1 MAMFP
6 VRGELWETS
15 KPAAEVQP
23 GLTRSS
29 DEIREVLQQLHHLT
43 TAGHASLDE
52 LFDGLLKAGC
62 RTLGAT
68 SGMVLEVRG
77 DSGIVRALSGEVC
90 DISVGSVVSLS
101 DTLRSCLQNQATL
114 YDSSAGTC
122 IATPI
127 IAGEEI
133 FGTLSFCAPDPRLMQ
148 SFSKFE
154 YNYVDL
160 MGRNIGWHILEEQ
173 THLEKKRSR
182 DLQKYQSRVLDLVAE
197 NEYLETILME
207 LVRMLESQAPGS
219 ACTGYIVKRGSLS
232 CACAPGL
239 PEGFAEAYDAAAP
252 AVDESFLSHEFTR
265 KTVLLKNAADCPV
278 WPAPRMTVQLAQ
290 FGACLLAPITGGGG
304 VLLGFLALHYPASS
318 SSAEGDRSLAG
329 FASRLAAIAI
339 EQRQLADRLEAQ
351 ARYDSLTGLPNRSYF
366 LDRLE
371 TALVAAKQ
379 QSEMLGVLFIDLDRF
394 KQINDTFG
402 HAMGD
407 RLLAEVGWRLRQLI
421 GHRELASRMG
431 GDEFSIVL
439 AREPNEDGIV
449 RAARTIL
456 NALRGPYWLDGQELF
471 VTPSIGLSM
480 FPKDGSDASDLLRNA
495 DLAMHM
501 AKKNGKN
508 ELQPFVA
515 KNQSLPFE
523 RLQLENA
530 LRRALENDEFELLY
544 QPIVRIDGKLDGL
557 EVLLS
562 WRHPVRG
569 QIEASQF
576 IPIAEETGLI
586 IPIGTWVL
594 RQACLQGTRWLKAGY
609 SGVHIN
615 VNVSA
620 VQFERED
627 FVEMVA
633 TALALSQFP
642 PQCLELELT
651 ESFIMHDIE
660 ESARRMS
667 SLRELGIRISIDDF
681 GTGYSSLSYISR
693 MPVDSLKIDQS
704 FLRGMQEP
712 SGSLPV
718 IQTIVRLAH
727 SLHLVVIAEGVE
739 TQEELDLMRVVG
751 CDKVQGHFYGKS
763 LQAEQAG
770 AMLAQNDRA
779 IPAGA

>member
-1 MAMFP
+1 M
-6 VRGELWETS
+6 
-15 KPAAEVQP
+15 
-23 GLTRSS
+23 
-29 DEIREVLQQLHHLT
+29 
-43 TAGHASLDE
+43 
-52 LFDGLLKAGC
+52 
-62 RTLGAT
+62 
-68 SGMVLEVRG
+68 
-77 DSGIVRALSGEVC
+77 
-90 DISVGSVVSLS
+90 
-101 DTLRSCLQNQATL
+101 
-114 YDSSAGTC
+114 
-122 IATPI
+122 
-127 IAGEEI
+127 
-133 FGTLSFCAPDPRLMQ
+133 
-148 SFSKFE
+148 
-154 YNYVDL
+154 
-160 MGRNIGWHILEEQ
+160 
-173 THLEKKRSR
+173 
-182 DLQKYQSRVLDLVAE
+182 LDLVAG
-197 NEYLETILME
+197 NEYLDTILME

-219 ACTGYIVKRGSLS
+219 ACTAYMVKRGSLS

-239 PEGFAEAYDAAAP
+239 PNGFVEAYESAAP
-252 AVDESFLSHEFTR
+252 LVDESFLSQEFAR
-265 KTVLLKNAADCPV
+265 KTVLLRNAADCPV
-278 WPAPRMTVQLAQ
+278 WLAPRVAAQLAQ
-290 FGACLLAPITGGGG
+290 FRACLIAPITGGAG
-304 VLLGFLALHYPASS
+304 VLLGLLALHYPAGTSPGQ
-318 SSAEGDRSLAG
+318 GDRSLLG
-329 FASRLAAIAI
+329 FAGRLAALAV
-339 EQRQLADRLEAQ
+339 EHRQLTDRLEAQ
-351 ARYDSLTGLPNRSYF
+351 SRYDSLTGLPNRSYF

-371 TALVAAKQ
+371 TAVVAAKQ

-407 RLLAEVGWRLRQLI
+407 RLLAEVGVRLRQLI

-431 GDEFSIVL
+431 GDEFSIAI
-439 AREPNEDGIV
+439 AREQNEDGIV
-449 RAARTIL
+449 RAGHTIL
-456 NALRGPYWLDGQELF
+456 NALRAPYWLDGQELF

-495 DLAMHM
+495 DLAMHA

-508 ELQPFVA
+508 ELQVFVA
-515 KNQSLPFE
+515 RNQSLPFE

-530 LRRALENDEFELLY
+530 LRRALKNDEFELLY

-557 EVLLS
+557 EALLS

-594 RQACLQGTRWLKAGY
+594 RQACLQGTQWLKAGR
-609 SGVHIN
+609 SEVHIN

-620 VQFERED
+620 LQFERPD

-633 TALALSQFP
+633 AALALSQFP
-642 PQCLELELT
+642 PECLELELT
-651 ESFIMHDIE
+651 ESFIMQDVE

-712 SGSLPV
+712 AGSLPV

-727 SLHLVVIAEGVE
+727 SLNLVVIAEGVE

-763 LQAEQAG
+763 LHAEEAG
-770 AMLAQNDRA
+770 GMLSRNDRA
-779 IPAGA
+779 IPARA